1 MDHPDAK
8 PVGRDRY
15 AHRGGARPGTAL
27 ALVVFVVGAV
37 CWQGAALPAAAQA
50 DTLPTDTTTTTRS
63 LAEPHSPKK
72 ALRRAMMVPGW
83 GQYYNRHYL
92 KIPLVYAGLGG
103 FTAAALY
110 VNSRYL
116 LYRHAYLFTAREDEN
131 GQPVFPEY
139 ADDYARLIADLG
151 LPPESDLSDED
162 VESRRARLE
171 PQFRANRD
179 NFRRNRDLLYFGIVF
194 WYGLTLLDAYVSAH
208 LLDFDIDEDL
218 TLVLYP
224 HPPASGLSATMRWR
238 F

>member
-1 MDHPDAK
+1 MDHPEAK
-8 PVGRDRY
+8 SVGRDRC
-15 AHRGGARPGTAL
+15 AARRVGRIPL
-27 ALVVFVVGAV
+27 VFVIVVGLV
-37 CWQGAALPAAAQA
+37 CWHEAAPPAAAQA
-50 DTLPTDTTTTTRS
+50 DTLTTDTATTTRS

-116 LYRHAYLFTAREDEN
+116 LYRHAYLFTARVEDGE
-131 GQPVFPEY
+131 PVFPEY
-139 ADDYARLIADLG
+139 ADDYARLIEDLG
-151 LPPESDLSDED
+151 LPPESELSDE
-162 VESRRARLE
+162 EIQSRRLRLE
-171 PQFRANRD
+171 PQFRAQRD

-194 WYGLTLLDAYVSAH
+194 WYGLSLLDAYVSAH
-208 LLDFDIDEDL
+208 LLDFDIGEDL
-218 TLVLYP
+218 TVSVFPYP
-224 HPPASGLSATMRWR
+224 TASGLTATMRWG